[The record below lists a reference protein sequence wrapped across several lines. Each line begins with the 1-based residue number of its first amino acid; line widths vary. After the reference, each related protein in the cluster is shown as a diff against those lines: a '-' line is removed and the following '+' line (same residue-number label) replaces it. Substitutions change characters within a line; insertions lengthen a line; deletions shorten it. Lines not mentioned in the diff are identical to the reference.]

1 MSNKILRHIPAA
13 ITKLHK
19 HILPIKAS
27 NVWITNHDGAI
38 YLDLTSG
45 IGALSTGHS
54 HPHIIRKVKTQLESL
69 VHIPQQVFK
78 SHPAQIELTEKLIKI
93 MPDKSLDNIFY
104 VNSGSEATDNAIKI
118 ARRYTNKTNIIAMS
132 RGFHGR
138 SIGALSVTSSN
149 IACKYKLQPLMPGV
163 FFCPDFTK
171 ESIDQILTHNTDPDE
186 TAAIIVEPILGEAG
200 IISIPEEFL
209 SYIQNIC
216 NQHNIMFICDEVQC
230 GSGRTGT
237 WWNIEQKNVI
247 PDIMTFGKGIASGFP
262 LAGVVSRSEIMN
274 TIDKGCLGGTYGGN
288 AIASAAASA
297 TIDVIQNE
305 KLLENTILMGNFLYK
320 ELKKINNIKDIRQYG
335 LMIGIELD
343 DNIPVNTIVDKLRER
358 GILVLTAGTKG
369 ANIRLLPPLNI
380 SKIQLVHFINQFKDI
395 MAPYLP

>member
-1 MSNKILRHIPAA
+1 ML
-13 ITKLHK
+13 
-19 HILPIKAS
+19 
-27 NVWITNHDGAI
+27 
-38 YLDLTSG
+38 
-45 IGALSTGHS
+45 
-54 HPHIIRKVKTQLESL
+54 
-69 VHIPQQVFK
+69 
-78 SHPAQIELTEKLIKI
+78 
-93 MPDKSLDNIFY
+93 
-104 VNSGSEATDNAIKI
+104 
-118 ARRYTNKTNIIAMS
+118 
-132 RGFHGR
+132 
-138 SIGALSVTSSN
+138 
-149 IACKYKLQPLMPGV
+149 
-163 FFCPDFTK
+163 
-171 ESIDQILTHNTDPDE
+171 
-186 TAAIIVEPILGEAG
+186 
-200 IISIPEEFL
+200 
-209 SYIQNIC
+209 
-216 NQHNIMFICDEVQC
+216 ICDEVQC

-305 KLLENTILMGNFLYK
+305 KLLENTIRMGNFIYK

-380 SKIQLVHFINQFKDI
+380 SKIQLFHFINQFKDI